1 MTNNELISKLNNLKN
16 VNPGASWKKSNRDLL
31 LAQISNSGAEELS
44 TWKIFVINFE
54 SVLKAAVRPVSALGV
69 FVLLLLGGASS
80 YQIFAQAKPNDSLY
94 IARVISEKVKLNTV
108 VNTQERDK
116 LAARFASNHAR
127 DISAILANPEF
138 NNEENQDQV
147 AKLSESFNKEV
158 DTVKDRINRISR
170 ADAPVA
176 SETEEEKEGEAEIII
191 ADSFKD
197 DSGIQLAEAETPV
210 AEILETETEIEVEAE
225 KDEAVAL
232 EIKKDEAAEVL
243 ADEGADA
250 ASKEAASALLKNL
263 AIEAEEKAAD
273 ADNVAIEKILNEAKE
288 LFDNKEYD
296 GVLEKLQALGEL
308 IK

>member
-1 MTNNELISKLNNLKN
+1 MTNNELISKLNRLKN

-69 FVLLLLGGASS
+69 FALLLLGGASS
-80 YQIFAQAKPNDSLY
+80 YQLFAQAKPNDSLY

-127 DISAILANPEF
+127 DISVILANPEF

-158 DTVKDRINRISR
+158 DTVKDRISRMSR
-170 ADAPVA
+170 ADAPIA

-210 AEILETETEIEVEAE
+210 AEILETETEVEAE

-250 ASKEAASALLKNL
+250 ASKEAASALLENL

-273 ADNVAIEKILNEAKE
+273 ADSVAIEKILNEAKE